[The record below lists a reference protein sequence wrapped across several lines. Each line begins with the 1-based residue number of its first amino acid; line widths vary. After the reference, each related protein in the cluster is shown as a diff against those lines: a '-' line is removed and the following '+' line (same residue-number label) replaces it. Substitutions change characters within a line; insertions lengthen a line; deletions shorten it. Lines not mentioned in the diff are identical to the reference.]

1 MDLNELRASLG
12 VLTLSDLETAGIITK
27 GESAM
32 DGVIIRTTS
41 KKHDRLHNETM
52 FLTSVNRDDVN
63 FIILVNG
70 MLNSAKAAKETNRPA
85 EVGRVYI
92 TKEKASMLLDAIKHA
107 FPDVIREELSR
118 PVAND
123 ASFYESD
130 IEDDLLE
137 DDLSDELICDDDD
150 DDDDVMEDDFIHDA
164 DSSDHCTCDKTVSA
178 DDLIDRH
185 LNAKKF
191 FEKLSGNSDV
201 KSTSLSDIDG
211 PNTMA
216 YVVESKDAEP
226 KHVYVGYMD
235 LVDDD
240 PMWSMINKETA
251 KLLLKSISDL
261 ANS

>member
-12 VLTLSDLETAGIITK
+12 VLTLSDLETAGIIVK
-27 GESAM
+27 GDPSM

-41 KKHDRLHNETM
+41 KKHDKLHNETM
-52 FLTSVNRDDVN
+52 FLTSVNRDDIN

-70 MLNSAKAAKETNRPA
+70 MLNSAEAAKETSRPA

-107 FPDVIREELSR
+107 FPDVIQEELTR
-118 PVAND
+118 PVANSE
-123 ASFYESD
+123 SFYDSD
-130 IEDDLLE
+130 IDDDLL
-137 DDLSDELICDDDD
+137 DDELVC
-150 DDDDVMEDDFIHDA
+150 DDDVMEDDFIT
-164 DSSDHCTCDKTVSA
+164 DSSEEHCTCNKSASA

-191 FEKLSGNSDV
+191 FEKLSGNTDV
-201 KSTSLSDIDG
+201 KSASLSDIDG

-216 YVVESKDAEP
+216 YVVESKDANP
-226 KHVYVGYMD
+226 KHIYVGYMD
-235 LVDDD
+235 LVEDD

-251 KLLLKSISDL
+251 KILLKPVTEL
-261 ANS
+261 TNS